1 MKDDIEIGE
10 YIRTVFGDIGKV
22 YDKTTLL
29 EPTTYFFLGIDN
41 LKRSAEDYLI
51 VKHSNKIIDLIY
63 EGDYVNN
70 DIVDDVKFDDLM
82 EATRIHFK
90 SGYFL
95 DEQFIRRIVTK
106 EKLEEVAY
114 KINEENTNER
124 NNSSK

>member
-22 YDKTTLL
+22 YDKLELL

-41 LKRSAEDYLI
+41 LKYSAEDYLI

-70 DIVDDVKFDDLM
+70 DIVDDVRFDDLM

-95 DEQFIRRIVTK
+95 DEQFIKRIVTK

-114 KINEENTNER
+114 KVNEVN
-124 NNSSK
+124 